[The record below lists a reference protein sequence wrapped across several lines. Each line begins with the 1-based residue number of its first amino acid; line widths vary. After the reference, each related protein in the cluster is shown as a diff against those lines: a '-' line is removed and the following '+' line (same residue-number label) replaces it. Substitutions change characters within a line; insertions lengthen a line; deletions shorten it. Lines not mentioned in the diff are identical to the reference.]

1 MEHIKRD
8 LIDGSFQAPGLKPFS
23 VGAFN
28 AGLKA
33 RSSTKTD
40 SSIEARS
47 STGAKRNKL
56 AGLRWFSVFA
66 ALLMVA
72 LPSVAQAAPY
82 FSVSTDRTFLPG
94 EKITVHLYT
103 RDVEALEFRLYH
115 VNDPVLFFEKLG
127 DVHGFGQQTP
137 KEQIETPTLLERF
150 HDWKHRIW
158 IDIRNFFRGQF
169 SARSRSEIRES
180 QGAARKGKLGTAAM
194 FAQMPILNSKQLVAR
209 WKQEVPPRFFSERQ
223 DVPVE
228 SLDKGVY
235 VVEATNGTLRA
246 YTLVVVSELAV
257 VTKSAPGEMLAYS
270 VDRRAGNP
278 IPNTQIKIWATRK
291 EQGSAKTDSQGLTLI
306 PLPADHYEDTRILGV
321 HDKDVAIVA
330 PYYFNISSNP
340 DEDWTGYI
348 YTDRPVYRPGHTVH
362 FKGILRARNGEKYRV
377 PAGEP
382 VQVTVEDTNSKQVYH
397 AETSVSQFGGVH
409 GDFTLGTD
417 AALGY
422 YSISVT
428 RKSGARYGMSGGF
441 NVEEYKKPE
450 YEVRVTPD
458 KQRILEGESINATIE
473 AKYYFGEPV
482 AGAQVKYVVH
492 RETYWSY
499 LMGDQQDDIGGAEG
513 DGGGGGGDGEGSGD
527 NEYAGEELSEQTGKL
542 DANGRLK
549 INIPTTLSNR
559 KDDFR
564 YRIEARVTDESRR
577 EIAGHNSVVATY
589 GSFQMAVEADKY
601 MYQQGET
608 IKLTAMARDYDGN
621 PVRTSFH
628 AELVRPKYYY
638 GGGGDEA
645 VLDSRDGQT
654 GASGNGAFE
663 FTAKENRT
671 LIVRITAKTPEGR
684 EVQGRTWLWIVGKGD
699 ETWGEGSNKVV
710 QIIAD
715 KKSYKVGDTAHLL
728 IITGVPQAQVLVTT
742 EGHTIQSRQ
751 VVKATSPSVMVSI
764 PIGQENQPN
773 VYVSAVFVKDNTLYM
788 GNKNLKVP
796 ADQQK
801 LTVSLTP
808 SQAQFKPG
816 EAAKYNITAKDA
828 TGKPAVGEF
837 SLGVVDEAIYAVE
850 PDRTQDIHQF
860 FYGRVGDSVGTES
873 SLSFYFTGEAG
884 TKPMILAGGG
894 GGGGFGG
901 ERSRLAQL
909 KPSEPLVQPK
919 IRKAFP
925 DTALWLAEI
934 KTDQNGN
941 AQAQLSFP
949 DSLTT
954 WRATIRGATVDTKV
968 GSAVDRVIVRKNMMV
983 RLAVPRFFRQ
993 GDDVT
998 LSTIVHNYLPSDKT
1012 AQVSLE
1018 TKGLDLQ
1025 DGGQRQVTVAS
1036 KGDQRQDWHVHAQN
1050 VHESDLLAKALTN
1063 EESDAM
1069 EITLP
1074 VIPFGVKLS
1083 ESKAGA
1089 ITKATGQ
1096 DQVTVN
1102 LPGDP
1107 ATSAPALNVSVSPSI
1122 GGSIFGALDYLTS
1135 YPYGCTEQTM
1145 SGFLPNVVVAK
1156 AMKDLKLE
1164 STINTPELEKKI
1176 RAGLDRLYDFQHED
1190 GGWGWWKEDESHVF
1204 MTAYVVSGLA
1214 QAKAAG
1220 YDIKGDALQNSQKW
1234 LKKQLDTYKRMKP
1247 DLRAYVVYALA
1258 LNKVA
1263 DDKMLNDAYKNRSDM
1278 TAQGLSML
1286 GLALLTAGDS
1296 RAPEVAT
1303 LLEKQAI
1310 VDESEAHWPSEY
1322 DAFLEFY
1329 IDDSAEATAYALR
1342 LLSLTHPESPLLPKA
1357 AFWLVNHRDGG
1368 YFWLSTKQTAMVVF
1382 GLLEYMKISHELD
1395 ADFTAD
1401 VYVND
1406 KQVMTRHFTRAD
1418 SLRSDLPH
1426 VLLPTEQLRAGNN
1439 SVRIQKSGN
1448 GRLYWSAR
1456 GEYYSTEKKF
1466 FQNNKFSLNITRD
1479 YYRLAP
1485 QQEKERIVYDLQP
1498 LQGDVHSGDVI
1509 AVHLSVN
1516 GSNWKYLLIEDP
1528 IPAGAE
1534 FVQKDALYELKQKTP
1549 WWGYWFTR
1557 REFHDDHAAFFQTYF
1572 SGHQEYVYLLKIIN
1586 PGTFRISPA
1595 SVQPMY
1601 QPSVISTTDAATMEV
1616 KP

>member
-1 MEHIKRD
+1 MEHIKR
-8 LIDGSFQAPGLKPFS
+8 S
-23 VGAFN
+23 
-28 AGLKA
+28 
-33 RSSTKTD
+33 
-40 SSIEARS
+40 
-47 STGAKRNKL
+47 KL
-56 AGLRWFSVFA
+56 ARLKCFA
-66 ALLMVA
+66 CMALCISALLSPVLA
-72 LPSVAQAAPY
+72 DAGSPY
-82 FSVSTDRTFLPG
+82 FSVTTDRTFLPG
-94 EKITVHLYT
+94 EKATVHLYT
-103 RDVEALEFRLYH
+103 RDVQALEFRLYR
-115 VNDPVLFFEKLG
+115 VNDPMLFFEKLG
-127 DVHGFGQQTP
+127 DVHGFGQRSP
-137 KEQIETPTLLERF
+137 KEQIETPTWIERF
-150 HDWKHRIW
+150 HDWKHHIW
-158 IDIRNFFRGQF
+158 TNIRNFFRGQF
-169 SARSRSEIRES
+169 STGSRAEIRES

-194 FAQMPILNSKQLVAR
+194 FAQIPVLNSRQLVAR

-235 VVEATNGTLRA
+235 VIEATDGTLRA
-246 YTLVVVSELAV
+246 YTVLIVSELAV
-257 VTKSAPGEMLAYS
+257 VTKSAPGQMLAFA

-291 EQGSAKTDSQGLTLI
+291 EQGSAKTDAQGLSLI
-306 PLPADHYEDTRILGV
+306 SLPSDHFEDTRIIGV
-321 HDKDVAIVA
+321 HEKDVAIVA

-377 PAGEP
+377 PAGEM
-382 VQVTVEDTNSKQVYH
+382 VQVSVEDTNSKQVFH
-397 AETSVSQFGGVH
+397 SDMAISQFGGIH
-409 GDFTLGTD
+409 GDFTLGQD

-422 YSISVT
+422 YSISVNS
-428 RKSGARYGMSGGF
+428 KSGSRYGMSGGF

-458 KQRILEGESINATIE
+458 KPRILEGDPITATIE

-492 RETYWSY
+492 RDTYWSY
-499 LMGDQQDDIGGAEG
+499 LMADEQEGMGEG
-513 DGGGGGGDGEGSGD
+513 DVGTGEGEGGGEYDYGGEQ
-527 NEYAGEELSEQTGKL
+527 LSEQTAKL

-549 INIPTTLSNR
+549 ISIPTTLAEHKR
-559 KDDFR
+559 DFR

-577 EIAGHNSVVATY
+577 EISGHNSVIATY
-589 GSFQMAVEADKY
+589 GSFQIAVEADKY

-621 PVRTSFH
+621 PVQTSFH

-638 GGGGDEA
+638 KKEEEA
-645 VLDSRDGQT
+645 ILDSRDGQT
-654 GASGNGAFE
+654 GTDGNGTFQFA
-663 FTAKENRT
+663 AKQDRMLE
-671 LIVRITAKTPEGR
+671 IRIKAKTPEGR
-684 EVQGRTWLWIVGKGD
+684 EIEGSTWLWIAGRG
-699 ETWGEGSNKVV
+699 EESWGESNKQI

-728 IITGVPQAQVLVTT
+728 ILTNVPSAQVLVTT
-742 EGHTIQSRQ
+742 EGRTIQTKQ
-751 VVKATSPSVMVSI
+751 VVKATRPSVMVSI
-764 PIGQENQPN
+764 PIGPENQPN
-773 VYVSAVFVKDNTLYM
+773 VYVSATFVHDNTLYT

-808 SQAQFKPG
+808 SQPQFKPG

-828 TGKPAVGEF
+828 SGKPVAGEF
-837 SLGVVDEAIYAVE
+837 SLGIVDEAIYAVE
-850 PDRTQDIHQF
+850 PDRTPDIQQF
-860 FYGRVGDSVGTES
+860 FYGQVGNRVGTES

-884 TKPMILAGGG
+884 NKPMILAGGG
-894 GGGGFGG
+894 GGGD
-901 ERSRLAQL
+901 RTRLAQL
-909 KPSEPLVQPK
+909 KPSEPLVMPK
-919 IRKAFP
+919 VRKAFP
-925 DTALWLAEI
+925 DTALWLAEV

-954 WRATIRGATVDTKV
+954 WRATIRGATLDTKV
-968 GSAVDRVIVRKNMMV
+968 GSAVDRVIVRKNVMV

-998 LSTIVHNYLPSDKT
+998 VSTIVHNYLPSDKN

-1025 DGGQRQVTVAS
+1025 DAGPRQVTVAS

-1063 EESDAM
+1063 EESDAL
-1069 EITLP
+1069 ELALP

-1083 ESKAGA
+1083 DSKAGA
-1089 ITKATGQ
+1089 ITSASGQ
-1096 DQVTVN
+1096 EQATVN

-1107 ATSAPALNVSVSPSI
+1107 ATSAPSLNVSVSPSI
-1122 GGSIFGALDYLTS
+1122 AGSIFGALDYLTS

-1145 SGFLPNVVVAK
+1145 SGFLPDVVVAK
-1156 AMKDLKLE
+1156 AMKDLNLQ

-1176 RAGLDRLYDFQHED
+1176 RAGLDRLYDFQHDD

-1220 YDIKGDALQNSQKW
+1220 YDIKSAALENSIKW
-1234 LKKQLDTYKRMKP
+1234 LKQQLEKYKRMKP

-1258 LNKVA
+1258 LNQA
-1263 DDKMLNDAYKNRSDM
+1263 SDAKMLNDAYNGRGDM

-1286 GLALLTAGDS
+1286 GLALLTNKDE
-1296 RAPEVAT
+1296 RAPEVTT

-1310 VDESEAHWPSEY
+1310 VDDAEVHWRSEY
-1322 DAFLEFY
+1322 DSFLEFY

-1406 KQVMTRHFTRAD
+1406 KQVLTRHFTRAD
-1418 SLRSDLPH
+1418 SLRSELPH
-1426 VLLPTEQLRAGNN
+1426 VLLPSDQLHAGNN
-1439 SVRIQKSGN
+1439 SIRIQKSGS

-1456 GEYYSTEKKF
+1456 GEFYSTEKKY
-1466 FQNNKFSLNITRD
+1466 FQNNKLSLNITRD

-1485 QQEKERIVYDLQP
+1485 QQEKERIIYDLQP

-1516 GSNWKYLLIEDP
+1516 GSQWKYLLIEDP

-1534 FVQKDALYELKQKTP
+1534 FVQRDDLYELKQKAP

-1557 REFHDDHAAFFQTYF
+1557 REFHDDHASFFQTYF
-1572 SGHQEYVYLLKIIN
+1572 DGHQEYVYLLKIIN
-1586 PGTFRISPA
+1586 PGKFRISPA

-1616 KP
+1616 KQ

>member
-1 MEHIKRD
+1 MEHTKRIKLVRQA
-8 LIDGSFQAPGLKPFS
+8 FQRANRMPWPL
-23 VGAFN
+23 VCAV
-28 AGLKA
+28 LMI
-33 RSSTKTD
+33 T
-40 SSIEARS
+40 
-47 STGAKRNKL
+47 
-56 AGLRWFSVFA
+56 A
-66 ALLMVA
+66 AV
-72 LPSVAQAAPY
+72 QAHADPY
-82 FSVSTDRTFLPG
+82 FSVSTDRTFLPK

-115 VNDPVLFFEKLG
+115 VNDPVVFFEKLG
-127 DVHGFGQQTP
+127 DVHGFGQRSP

-150 HDWKHRIW
+150 HDWKHRMW
-158 IDIRNFFRGQF
+158 TNIRNFFRGQF
-169 SARSRSEIRES
+169 SAHSRSEIREA
-180 QGAARKGKLGTAAM
+180 QGAARKGKLGEAAM

-209 WKQEVPPRFFSERQ
+209 WKQEVPPRYFSENQ

-246 YTLVVVSELAV
+246 YTLIIVSELAV
-257 VTKSAPGEMLAYS
+257 ITKSAPGQVLAFS
-270 VDRRAGNP
+270 VNRKNGDP
-278 IPNTQIKIWATRK
+278 IPETQIKLWATHK
-291 EQGSAKTDSQGLTLI
+291 EQGSGKTDSQGLSLI
-306 PLPADHYEDTRILGV
+306 SLPAAEHFEDTRILGV
-321 HDKDVAIVA
+321 HEKDVALVA

-362 FKGILRARNGEKYRV
+362 FKGIVRARNGEKYRV
-377 PAGEP
+377 PTGEP
-382 VQVTVEDTNSKQVYH
+382 VEINVEDTNSRQVYH
-397 AETSVSQFGGVH
+397 AQATISQFGGVH
-409 GDFTLGTD
+409 GDFTLGPD

-422 YSISVT
+422 YSITVN
-428 RKSGARYGMSGGF
+428 RKTGGRYGMSGGF

-458 KQRILEGESINATIE
+458 KQRILEGDTISATIE

-492 RETYWSY
+492 RERYWSY
-499 LMGDQQDDIGGAEG
+499 LWGDPDMNDMY
-513 DGGGGGGDGEGSGD
+513 GGGEGQGEDQNYGAGSD
-527 NEYAGEELSEQTGKL
+527 ENEYAGEELSEQTGKL
-542 DANGRLK
+542 DSNGRLK
-549 INIPTTLSNR
+549 ITVPTTLSEHKN
-559 KDDFR
+559 DYR

-577 EIAGHNSVVATY
+577 EISGHNSVVATY
-589 GSFQMAVEADKY
+589 GSFQLGLEADKY

-621 PVRTSFH
+621 AVRTAFH
-628 AELVRPKYYY
+628 AELMRPKQYWR
-638 GGGGDEA
+638 GGGDEA
-645 VLDSRDGQT
+645 VLDTREGQT
-654 GASGNGAFE
+654 GTNGNGSFE
-663 FTAKENRT
+663 FTAKEDRS
-671 LIVRITAKTPEGR
+671 LEIRITAKTPEGR
-684 EVQGRTWLWIVGKGD
+684 EIETRTWLWIVGKGE
-699 ETWGEGSNKVV
+699 ETWGERSSKSI

-715 KKSYKVGDTAHLL
+715 KKSYQPGDTARLL
-728 IITGVPQAQVLVTT
+728 IITGVPSAHVLVTT
-742 EGHTIQSRQ
+742 EGRTIQSKQ
-751 VVKATSPSVMVSI
+751 VVRANGQSVMVSI
-764 PIGQENQPN
+764 PIGADNQPN
-773 VYVSAVFVKDNTLYM
+773 VWVSAVFVKDNTLYS
-788 GNKNLKVP
+788 GQKNLKVP

-801 LTVSLTP
+801 LMVSITP
-808 SQAQFKPG
+808 SQPQFKPG
-816 EAAKYNITAKDA
+816 EPARYNITAKDS
-828 TGKPAVGEF
+828 TGKPVVGEF
-837 SLGVVDEAIYAVE
+837 SLGIVDEAIYAVE

-860 FYGRVGDSVGTES
+860 FYGAVGDGVGTEN

-884 TKPMILAGGG
+884 TKPINLARGGG
-894 GGGGFGG
+894 GGGA
-901 ERSRLAQL
+901 RDRLAQL
-909 KPSEPLVQPK
+909 KPSEPLVQPQV
-919 IRKAFP
+919 RKNFP

-934 KTDQNGN
+934 KTDQNGQ

-949 DSLTT
+949 DTLTT
-954 WRATIRGATVDTKV
+954 WRATIRGATFDTKV
-968 GSAVDRVIVRKNMMV
+968 GSAVDRVIVRKNLMV

-998 LSTIVHNYLPSDKT
+998 VSTIVHNYLSGDKT

-1025 DGGQRQVTVAS
+1025 DGGQRQVSVPT
-1036 KGDQRQDWHVHAQN
+1036 KGEQRQDWHVHAQN
-1050 VHESDLLAKALTN
+1050 VHQSDLLAKALTN
-1063 EESDAM
+1063 EESDAL
-1069 EITLP
+1069 EINLP

-1083 ESKAGA
+1083 DSKAGA
-1089 ITKATGQ
+1089 VTKATGE

-1107 ATSAPALNVSVSPSI
+1107 VTAAPTLSVNISPSI
-1122 GGSIFGALDYLTS
+1122 GGSIFSALDYLTS

-1145 SGFLPNVVVAK
+1145 SGFLPDVVVAK

-1164 STINTPELEKKI
+1164 STIDTPELQKKI
-1176 RAGLDRLYDFQHED
+1176 RAGLERLYDFQHED

-1214 QAKAAG
+1214 QAQAAG
-1220 YDIKGDALQNSQKW
+1220 YDIKAGVLENSQNW

-1258 LNKVA
+1258 LNKA
-1263 DDKMLNDAYKNRSDM
+1263 TNDKMLNDAYKDRKDM

-1286 GLALLTAGDS
+1286 GLAFVTLGDNTRAGETA
-1296 RAPEVAT
+1296 A

-1310 VDESEAHWPSEY
+1310 VDEAEAHWPSEY
-1322 DAFLEFY
+1322 DSFLEFY
-1329 IDDSAEATAYALR
+1329 IDDSAEATAYAVR
-1342 LLSLTHPESPLLPKA
+1342 LLSLTRPDSPLLSKA

-1382 GLLEYMKISHELD
+1382 GLLEYVKVSHELD
-1395 ADFTAD
+1395 ADFTAT
-1401 VYVND
+1401 VFVND
-1406 KQVMTRHFTRAD
+1406 KQVLTRHFTRAD

-1426 VLLPTEQLRAGNN
+1426 ILLPTEQLHSGGN
-1439 SVRIQKSGN
+1439 SVRIQKSGT
-1448 GRLYWSAR
+1448 GKLYWSTR
-1456 GEYYSTEKKF
+1456 GEYYSAEKRL
-1466 FQNNKFSLNITRD
+1466 FQNNKLSLNITRD
-1479 YYRLAP
+1479 YYRMVP
-1485 QQEKERIVYDLQP
+1485 QQEKEKIIYDLQP
-1498 LQGDVHSGDVI
+1498 LSGEVHSGDVI

-1516 GSNWKYLLIEDP
+1516 GSDWRYLLIEDP

-1557 REFHDDHAAFFQTYF
+1557 REFHDDHAAFFQEYF
-1572 SGHQEYVYLLKIIN
+1572 RDHQEYVYLLKIVN
-1586 PGTFRISPA
+1586 PGKFRISPA

>member
-1 MEHIKRD
+1 MEHIKRSE
-8 LIDGSFQAPGLKPFS
+8 LIRLRRFRVCPAVLIAVLWMTVLP
-23 VGAFN
+23 A
-28 AGLKA
+28 
-33 RSSTKTD
+33 
-40 SSIEARS
+40 
-47 STGAKRNKL
+47 L
-56 AGLRWFSVFA
+56 AHA
-66 ALLMVA
+66 E
-72 LPSVAQAAPY
+72 PY
-82 FSVSTDRTFLPG
+82 FSVTTDRTFLPG

-115 VNDPVLFFEKLG
+115 VNDPTMFFEKLG
-127 DVHGFGQQTP
+127 DVHGFGQRSP
-137 KEQIETPTLLERF
+137 KEQIETPTWIERF
-150 HDWKHRIW
+150 HDWKHRMW
-158 IDIRNFFRGQF
+158 TEIRDFFRGQF
-169 SARSRSEIRES
+169 SRRSRAEIRES
-180 QGAARKGKLGTAAM
+180 QGAARKGKLGQAAM
-194 FAQMPILNSKQLVAR
+194 FAEAPILNSRQLVAR
-209 WKQEVPPRFFSERQ
+209 WKQEMPPRFFSESQ

-228 SLDKGVY
+228 SLGNGVY

-246 YTLVVVSELAV
+246 YTLLVISELAV
-257 VTKSAPGEMLAYS
+257 ITKSAPGQMLAYS
-270 VDRRAGNP
+270 VDRKSGTP
-278 IPNTQIKIWATRK
+278 IPNTQIKIWASHK
-291 EQGSAKTDSQGLTLI
+291 EQGSARTDSQGLSLI
-306 PLPADHYEDTRILGV
+306 SLPAEHFDDTRILGV
-321 HDKDVAIVA
+321 HDKDVALVA

-362 FKGILRARNGEKYRV
+362 FKGILRTRNGEKYRV

-382 VQVTVEDTNSKQVYH
+382 VQVTVEDTNSKQVFH
-397 AETSVSQFGGVH
+397 AETTVSQFGGIH

-428 RKSGARYGMSGGF
+428 SKGGARYGMSGGF

-450 YEVRVTPD
+450 YEVRVTPE
-458 KQRILEGESINATIE
+458 KLRILEGDSISATIE

-499 LMGDQQDDIGGAEG
+499 LMGDEDDMGGGEGEMGGGAG
-513 DGGGGGGDGEGSGD
+513 RYGEGSGE

-549 INIPTTLSNR
+549 ITIHTTLDEHR
-559 KDDFR
+559 RDYR
-564 YRIEARVTDESRR
+564 YRVEARVTDESRR
-577 EIAGHNSVVATY
+577 EISGHNSVVATY
-589 GSFQMAVEADKY
+589 GSFKIGVQADKY

-608 IKLTAMARDYDGN
+608 IKLTAMAKDYDGH
-621 PVRTSFH
+621 PVQTPFH
-628 AELVRPKYYY
+628 AELVRPKSYYR
-638 GGGGDEA
+638 GGQNEAEA

-654 GASGNGAFE
+654 GRDGTGVFE
-663 FTAKENRT
+663 FNARDNRT
-671 LIVRITAKTPEGR
+671 LVIRVTTKTPEGR
-684 EVQGRTWLWIVGKGD
+684 EIQGETWLWIAGKGED
-699 ETWGEGSNKVV
+699 SWGEESNKQI

-728 IITGVPQAQVLVTT
+728 IITNVPQAQVLVTT
-742 EGHTIQSRQ
+742 EGRTIQTRQ
-751 VVKATSPSVMVSI
+751 VVKATKPSVMVSI
-764 PIGQENQPN
+764 PIGPENQPN
-773 VYVSAVFVKDNTLYM
+773 VNVAAVFVRDNTLYT
-788 GNKNLKVP
+788 GNKSLKVP
-796 ADQQK
+796 ANEQK
-801 LTVSLTP
+801 LAVSITP
-808 SQAQFKPG
+808 SQTQFKPG
-816 EAAKYNITAKDA
+816 EAARYNITAKDA
-828 TGKPAVGEF
+828 AGRPVVGEF
-837 SLGVVDEAIYAVE
+837 SLGVVDEAIYAVQ
-850 PDRTQDIHQF
+850 PDRMQDIHEF
-860 FYGRVGDSVGTES
+860 FYGYTGNRVVTES
-873 SLSFYFTGEAG
+873 SLSFYFTGQAG

-894 GGGGFGG
+894 GGGD
-901 ERSRLAQL
+901 RTRLAQL

-954 WRATIRGATVDTKV
+954 WRATIRGTTLDTKV
-968 GSAVDRVIVRKNMMV
+968 GSAVDRVIVRKNVMV

-998 LSTIVHNYLPSDKT
+998 VSTIVHNYLPTDKT

-1025 DGGQRQVTVAS
+1025 DGASRQVTVAS
-1036 KGDQRQDWHVHAQN
+1036 KGDQRQDWQVHAQT
-1050 VHESDLLAKALTN
+1050 VHQADLLAKALTN

-1096 DQVTVN
+1096 DQATVN

-1107 ATSAPALNVSVSPSI
+1107 ATSAPVLNVSVSPSI

-1145 SGFLPNVVVAK
+1145 SGFLPDIVVAN

-1164 STINTPELEKKI
+1164 STIDTPELKKKI
-1176 RAGLDRLYDFQHED
+1176 RAGLERLYDFQHED

-1220 YDIKGDALQNSQKW
+1220 YDIKDEALQNSQKW

-1258 LNKVA
+1258 SNKAA
-1263 DDKMLNDAYKNRSDM
+1263 DAKMLDAAYKDRRDM

-1286 GLALLTAGDS
+1286 GLALLAAGDN
-1296 RAPEVAT
+1296 RASEAAT

-1310 VDESEAHWPSEY
+1310 VDDSEAHWPSEY
-1322 DAFLEFY
+1322 DSFLEFY

-1342 LLSLTHPESPLLPKA
+1342 LLSLTHPDSPLLPKA

-1368 YFWLSTKQTAMVVF
+1368 YFWLSTKQTAMAVF
-1382 GLLEYMKISHELD
+1382 GLLEYVKVSHELD
-1395 ADFTAD
+1395 ADFTAN
-1401 VYVND
+1401 VFVND

-1418 SLRSDLPH
+1418 SLRSELPH
-1426 VLLPTEQLRAGNN
+1426 VLLPSEQLRSGAN
-1439 SVRIQKSGN
+1439 SIRIEKSGS

-1456 GEYYSTEKKF
+1456 GEYYTTEKKF
-1466 FQNNKFSLNITRD
+1466 FQNNKLSLNITRD

-1498 LQGDVHSGDVI
+1498 LQGEVHSGDVI

-1516 GSNWKYLLIEDP
+1516 GSSWKYLMIEDP

-1534 FVQKDALYELKQKTP
+1534 FVQKDALYELKQKTS

-1572 SGHQEYVYLLKIIN
+1572 DGHQEYVYLLKIIN
-1586 PGTFRISPA
+1586 PGKFRISPA